1 MSRIFGIFLFIPLYF
16 LAMLS
21 LYSVTLM
28 NYENQSVE
36 EFRLRKAVNYAIDA
50 ATAEMLETGDLG
62 MDYANWGKITVN
74 PGLASEAFANSFCI
88 NYGMQTNQQNR
99 DLVQMAYT
107 KLFVVCAYDGYY
119 VYSPKKVS
127 EDGTYKFTSTP
138 KLPYSYH
145 KGNNTYALN
154 LGLVDC
160 WRFSS
165 NRKLAKVKSP
175 LSEKETLSQINRH
188 ISDDFAYRLDQQ
200 YEHGW
205 SKSLYI
211 PYEVTTVSSTNSI
224 DRPSVLAFI
233 DDVDI
238 VSAKSISA
246 FGVGGAHVTQNR
258 SVAAY
263 KRNGKKYYSYADL
276 LPKDMYTATNPD
288 GKKTFIEEMYMTCQE
303 AAEAG
308 YYHDTL
314 YMN

>member
-16 LAMLS
+16 LAMIT
-21 LYSVTLM
+21 LYSAAII
-28 NYENQSVE
+28 NFENQSVE
-36 EFRLRKAVNYAIDA
+36 EFRLRKAVNYCIDA

-62 MDYANWGKITVN
+62 MDYANWGKISIN
-74 PGLASEAFANSFCI
+74 PDLAVEAFANTFCI

-107 KLFVVCAYDGYY
+107 KLFCVCAYDGYY
-119 VYSPKKVS
+119 VYEPKKVND
-127 EDGTYKFTSTP
+127 EGDTLFISTP
-138 KLPYSYH
+138 KLPYIY
-145 KGNNTYALN
+145 KDGGNTYALN
-154 LGLVDC
+154 LGLTDC

-165 NRKLAKVKSP
+165 SNKISKIKSP
-175 LSEKETLSQINRH
+175 INEKSILREINKR
-188 ISDDFAYRLDQQ
+188 ISDDLAYRLDQQ

-211 PYEVTTVSSTNSI
+211 PYELTSVGVTNSI
-224 DRPSVLAFI
+224 NRPSVLAFI
-233 DDVDI
+233 DNVDI
-238 VSAKSISA
+238 VSAKNISA

-263 KRNGKKYYSYADL
+263 RRNGKKYYAYADL
-276 LPKDMYTATNPD
+276 LPQDVFTATNPD
-288 GKKTFIEEMYMTCQE
+288 GTKTFIEEMYMTCQD